1 MTNILALD
9 PANHTGWAHSNGAY
23 GVWNL
28 SSPLDSHKGQ
38 RLERLEQHLE
48 AAIAEMGCDT
58 LAAED
63 ASFGSPNPAV
73 QAMHNELRGVI
84 HLVGFRHSIPVRLF
98 APSTIKAFAC
108 GSGRAKKPQMIAALK
123 RLLGIT
129 TVDDNVADAIWIR
142 ELCKRPDCW
151 AKAPAKKVKLP
162 KGTKAAR
169 LFR

>member
-1 MTNILALD
+1 MF
-9 PANHTGWAHSNGAY
+9 HTPY
-23 GVWNL
+23 V
-28 SSPLDSHKGQ
+28 
-38 RLERLEQHLE
+38 EQHLE

-108 GSGRAKKPQMIAALK
+108 GSGRADKEQMKSAAK
-123 RLLGIT
+123 RLLGIS
-129 TVDDNVADAIWIR
+129 VSDDNIADALWI
-142 ELCKRPDCW
+142 LALAGRPDCW
-151 AKAPAKKVKLP
+151 AKQKTKPSKGRR
-162 KGTKAAR
+162 KGTNKANN
-169 LFR
+169 LF